1 MNPSDLY
8 HLMGIREQE
17 CTCAKYGGSVA
28 EMYVKTKKDEF
39 YCAKCGSRHVIRSGV
54 VEREFRSVPM
64 GGKRVVVRMKVQRLE
79 CKECGSVSQEH
90 IHFAKSGRSY
100 TKRMATFVVDL
111 SKAMTLKAVS
121 AFTGLSWNTVKE
133 IVETYLERHYSRPDL
148 SEVTVIG
155 IDEFAVK
162 KGHVYKTIV
171 VDLMSGH
178 ILYVGDGKGAEALD
192 GFWKRLGKSGAHIK
206 AVAMDMSGAFI
217 SAVRENLPLASLVFD
232 HFHVVK
238 LVNEALDK
246 VRCRVVRD
254 ERDKERKE
262 AERRKAA
269 GLEPVGGTPR
279 RWYNAMGDLIREET
293 SDHTLEYDVEYWE
306 E

>member
-1 MNPSDLY
+1 MY

-17 CTCAKYGGSVA
+17 CTCAEYSGSVA
-28 EMYVKTKKDEF
+28 VLYVKTKKNEF

-54 VEREFRSVPM
+54 VEREFRSVPV
-64 GGKRVVVRMKVQRLE
+64 GSKPVVVRMKVQRLE

-90 IHFAKSGRSY
+90 IHFAKPGRSY
-100 TKRMATFVVDL
+100 TRRMATFVVDL
-111 SKAMTLKAVS
+111 SRAMTLKAVS

-171 VDLMSGH
+171 VDLLSGR
-178 ILYVGDGKGAEALD
+178 ILHVGDGKGAEALD
-192 GFWKRLGKSGAHIK
+192 GFWKRLGDSKAKIK

-217 SAVRENLPLASLVFD
+217 SAVRDDAKMGKRRVRNAKIEGMKANAVCFGCISKWLIMSVMRNNCEKYFVRIKNVRIFASESPSDEILPRPSQPLKLAIF
-232 HFHVVK
+232 F
-238 LVNEALDK
+238 
-246 VRCRVVRD
+246 
-254 ERDKERKE
+254 
-262 AERRKAA
+262 
-269 GLEPVGGTPR
+269 
-279 RWYNAMGDLIREET
+279 EEYEQT
-293 SDHTLEYDVEYWE
+293 ESYRIC
-306 E
+306 